1 MDLDYKHP
9 DWMVTEPARV
19 KSRALYEGTETV
31 RAASTDY
38 LLQGKNEEDEDYA
51 LRLSRAVLDPYVE
64 KIITARMAVLF
75 DKMPMRTP
83 EPFLDNVDGRGTSAD
98 EFFTSVARNAQ
109 IDGIAWVLADFTRA
123 PAEGVRTRLDEIRA
137 GQRPFFHELSA
148 SQVIDWSTGTDGTL
162 DWVVFKVAGPDT
174 RTGPGAEYSAVD
186 QWHVWTRTTWT
197 IYEQTGDTA
206 KFMPV
211 DDGTNSLGV
220 IPIVPFYGI
229 KHTEWSGY
237 PVARSVLDH
246 VIQIYNMESDRDW
259 FEYLSAHPIPIIIA
273 PEKPE
278 KFDANGG
285 IYLSSSSAQ
294 GVPLSVQYLEPSG
307 SASTVLRNSID
318 AVVAKVYAIALAQAK
333 QDSAQ
338 VQSADGQREDRKI
351 FVSSLRTT
359 AVAYERAENQCWQ
372 YFAAWTGATPVQVE
386 YARNFDDRL
395 IDDTMLTVLSDSVAA
410 ALITKETYLETLK
423 RAGVLLQEF
432 DIQEEL
438 RRLAD
443 TDAAQTAQM
452 VRLLNDSNSPPAAG

>member
-1 MDLDYKHP
+1 MDLDYRHP
-9 DWMVTEPARV
+9 DWTITEPARI

-38 LLQGKNEEDEDYA
+38 LLQGKNEEAEDYA

-75 DKMPMRTP
+75 DKMPTRT
-83 EPFLDNVDGRGTSAD
+83 ENQYLEDVDGRGTSAD

-109 IDGIAWVLADFTRA
+109 IDGIAWVLVDFTRA
-123 PAEGVRTRLDEIRA
+123 PADEIRTRLDEIRT
-137 GQRPFFHELSA
+137 GQRPFFHELNA
-148 SQVIDWSTGTDGTL
+148 SQVIDWSTGADGTL

-174 RTGPGAEYSAVD
+174 RPGPGEEYASVD
-186 QWHVWTRTTWT
+186 QWHVWTRATWT
-197 IYEQTGDTA
+197 IYEQTGDSA
-206 KFMPV
+206 QYMPV
-211 DDGTNSLGV
+211 DEGVNSLGM

-246 VIQIYNMESDRDW
+246 IIQIYNMESDRDW

-294 GVPLSVQYLEPSG
+294 GVPLSVQYLEPTG

-351 FVSSLRTT
+351 FVSSLRTA

-372 YFAAWTGATPVQVE
+372 YLSAWTGETATQVE

-432 DIQEEL
+432 DIGAEL
-438 RRLAD
+438 QRLSDVD
-443 TDAAQTAQM
+443 TQQTAQI